1 MKILNMQIGIPQTC
15 KNKLN
20 QCKNNE
26 HHENLWNQNQNHIN
40 NETHWNPYE
49 NQQTILKSYQ
59 STWELCKY

>member
-15 KNKLN
+15 KHTLN

-26 HHENLWNQNQNHIN
+26 HHENLWNQTQNHIN
-40 NETHWNPYE
+40 HENHWNPYE

-59 STWELCKY
+59 STW